1 MSYPTFKIKPP
12 PFPTPFYATLPA
24 PLLLL
29 CSSHGELL
37 AFPPNMLCPLT
48 SPCFTPLFPLPGKFC
63 TIFFQRLNFL
73 LILQNP
79 ANKSPLPDVLSR
91 SPDTVTSL
99 LVLSWVIVGLRCT
112 AVSNFVCPSIPLYRE
127 LLQERDRIS
136 YIISSKLS

>member
-12 PFPTPFYATLPA
+12 LSQPHF
-24 PLLLL
+24 
-29 CSSHGELL
+29 
-37 AFPPNMLCPLT
+37 M
-48 SPCFTPLFPLPGKFC
+48 PLFLHPSYYCVPATVNFLPSPPTCFALQHLHASHLYSLCLGSSAPF
-63 TIFFQRLNFL
+63 FFQPLNFL

-79 ANKSPLPDVLSR
+79 ANKSLLPDVLSK

-112 AVSNFVCPSIPLYRE
+112 AVSNFVCPSVPLYRE